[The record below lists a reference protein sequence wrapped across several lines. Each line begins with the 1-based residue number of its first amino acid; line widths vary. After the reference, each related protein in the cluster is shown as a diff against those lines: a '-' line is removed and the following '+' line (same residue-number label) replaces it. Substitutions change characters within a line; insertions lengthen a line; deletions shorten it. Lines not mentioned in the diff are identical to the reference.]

1 MKAMGVV
8 AVLDNEAFSSNL
20 VLGKLNVALC
30 IFWAARMT
38 VITPKTYRRETPRLD
53 SGDISFED
61 ITEVADELDCAF
73 YRLEGLMRSTR
84 GRRLMTVHRNGAVT
98 TEGPARR
105 PSLPDVHLLQGRGDR
120 HPGLPAVMISYLQ
133 WFLN

>member
-1 MKAMGVV
+1 
-8 AVLDNEAFSSNL
+8 
-20 VLGKLNVALC
+20 
-30 IFWAARMT
+30 MT

-53 SGDISFED
+53 SGVIPFED

-98 TEGPARR
+98 TEGPAAPACLMYISFR
-105 PSLPDVHLLQGRGDR
+105 DAVIDTKACLQ
-120 HPGLPAVMISYLQ
+120 
-133 WFLN
+133 